1 MFENLESFYNFPKEE
16 LFLGIRGI
24 RILNHNWEF
33 HIRQDGPLF
42 EGRLVF
48 RKYDREEKVFFLSKN
63 RAYTCKLLIDCYGD
77 DEFIDIFYDENI
89 YDLVDSMLNTSK
101 ELEVFHKLN

>member
-1 MFENLESFYNFPKEE
+1 
-16 LFLGIRGI
+16 LGFKCI

-63 RAYTCKLLIDCYGD
+63 RAYTCKLLTDYYGD
-77 DEFIDIFYDENI
+77 KDFIDVFYDEDI
-89 YDLVDSMLNTSK
+89 YDLVDGMLNTSK